1 MPTRWVPP
9 VSRCRLVTRSRGV
22 TGCPWLASSPHGQ
35 LPPSPAPAVGRAG
48 AERRSRGRDPRDR
61 LWSRV
66 AVSLVCEQLAGG
78 KITAIDRSATA
89 IKQAA
94 KRNADHLA
102 SGKAALLH
110 IDLADLALAGP
121 HFDKVFAVNVNLFWV
136 RPAGH
141 ELLVIK
147 DLLRPGGV
155 VHLVYATPGEEQAER
170 RQPRAGA
177 PLVISFAASA
187 PGHGVDGYRKALVAS
202 PARAGHVQRPRAV
215 ELGSRPVG
223 EVVEDNRVEPQ

>member
-1 MPTRWVPP
+1 MVSFHPP
-9 VSRCRLVTRSRGV
+9 QRLQWAVQV
-22 TGCPWLASSPHGQ
+22 LNV
-35 LPPSPAPAVGRAG
+35 APEDEILEIGSG
-48 AERRSRGRDPRDR
+48 PG
-61 LWSRV
+61 V

-110 IDLADLALAGP
+110 IDLADLALAGQ

-155 VHLVYATPGEEQAER
+155 VHLVYETPGEEQAER
-170 RQPRAGA
+170 RQPMAGA
-177 PLVISFAASA
+177 PSVISFAASA

>member
-1 MPTRWVPP
+1 MLACLMVSFHPP
-9 VSRCRLVTRSRGV
+9 QRLQWAVQV
-22 TGCPWLASSPHGQ
+22 LNVAPEDEILEIGCGPG
-35 LPPSPAPAVGRAG
+35 
-48 AERRSRGRDPRDR
+48 
-61 LWSRV
+61 V

-110 IDLADLALAGP
+110 IDLADLALAGQ

-155 VHLVYATPGEEQAER
+155 VHLVYETPGEEQAER
-170 RQPRAGA
+170 VANAVTSALASHGYAVATTTPSSPSLICITGRPPRGAGLGLA
-177 PLVISFAASA
+177 AGDPGGGLVDS
-187 PGHGVDGYRKALVAS
+187 
-202 PARAGHVQRPRAV
+202 
-215 ELGSRPVG
+215 G
-223 EVVEDNRVEPQ
+223 EVDCDDT